1 MEELKE
7 SQKVTHLVRSPL
19 NFFMDSLGSFTCGAI
34 TCRDVGWGI
43 DGAVE
48 DEDAMLVGMAATGGM
63 VDNGSLYVVSEGIPL
78 NVTSGGVERGGK
90 AMVGGSVQDGSVD
103 TAVVVDAME

>member
-34 TCRDVGWGI
+34 TCRDVGWGM
-43 DGAVE
+43 DAV
-48 DEDAMLVGMAATGGM
+48 LVGMAATGGID
-63 VDNGSLYVVSEGIPL
+63 DNGSLYM
-78 NVTSGGVERGGK
+78 TSGGLERGGK
-90 AMVGGSVQDGSVD
+90 AMVGGSVQDGNVD
-103 TAVVVDAME
+103 TAVVIDAME

>member
-1 MEELKE
+1 
-7 SQKVTHLVRSPL
+7 
-19 NFFMDSLGSFTCGAI
+19 MDSLGSFTCGAI

-48 DEDAMLVGMAATGGM
+48 DKDAVLVGMAATGGIY
-63 VDNGSLYVVSEGIPL
+63 DDGSLYVVGEGIPL

-90 AMVGGSVQDGSVD
+90 AMVGRCVQDGSVD